1 MRPSERKVCG
11 SFVRDSFR
19 FFKKA
24 VGRGVRLGVDKVF
37 NMKIARLGSRKLSG
51 WIGGWGN
58 GPFSIDSSLGRT

>member
-24 VGRGVRLGVDKVF
+24 EDKVF